1 MNFKPI
7 PTPLAKK
14 TLLLLVLLNL
24 ALYVFIYLFHE
35 KVKFNVENYYYNSHH
50 YKPDTRLKPLGFSLI
65 NVLGQFDAQWYL
77 KIAKKGYPEV
87 IKKEINP
94 MNRSLMGSMSYAF
107 FPLYPTTLR
116 FLNIPINNIELTA
129 FIFSNF
135 MIIINVISLIYVIG
149 KKMSEKIAVKASVL
163 LFLFPFSIF
172 FRSYFTESLFLFL
185 LIWYSHFL
193 IKKRMVLSSALFGLL
208 NITRGSAVL
217 LYVPHLYFLL
227 REYRAKTISFTKL
240 LASVS
245 FSVIPLALWSLFN
258 YFQTGDFLYFMK
270 VRSEWIGGINIINRV
285 TENLKK
291 IATPDYQELHHF
303 DSSKVDIFI
312 IFAVFVFLISS
323 FKILNRKLWIIS
335 LCLFLSPLIFNSL
348 MSFSRMQIISFPIF
362 IYLATILK
370 GKWFALVSVGFAVG
384 LFIISLY
391 FVNWHWIG

>member
-1 MNFKPI
+1 MNFRNFFTKDI
-7 PTPLAKK
+7 KRAFAFF
-14 TLLLLVLLNL
+14 VVINI
-24 ALYVFIYLFHE
+24 ALYLFITAFYSRVDFNKYNYL
-35 KVKFNVENYYYNSHH
+35 YNSHH
-50 YKPDTRLKPLGFSLI
+50 YRHDARVKGQDFKLI
-65 NVLGQFDAQWYL
+65 NAIAQYDAQWYL

-87 IKKEINP
+87 IKKETNP

-107 FPLYPTTLR
+107 FPLYPTALR

-129 FIFSNF
+129 FLFSNF
-135 MIIINVISLIYVIG
+135 MIIINIISLIYVIG
-149 KKMSEKIAVKASVL
+149 KTMSEKIAVKTTIL

-172 FRSYFTESLFLFL
+172 YRSYFTESLFLFL

-193 IKKRMVLSSALFGLL
+193 IKKKMVLSSALFGLL

-217 LYVPHLYFLL
+217 LYIPHLYFLL
-227 REYRAKTISFTKL
+227 REYRAKTISFTKF
-240 LASVS
+240 LASVF
-245 FSVIPLALWSLFN
+245 FSIVPLALWSLFN

-291 IATPDYQELHHF
+291 IATPDYQELHYF
-303 DSSKVDIFI
+303 DSSKIDIFI
-312 IFAVFVFLISS
+312 LFAVFVVLISS

-370 GKWFALVSVGFAVG
+370 GKWFALAAGSFALG
-384 LFIISLY
+384 LFLVSLY
-391 FVNWHWIG
+391 FINWHWIG